1 MTKLVQGKI
10 EKIVSKPIPADKFD
24 NVFRLSV
31 KVGEDWVGLGSVKK
45 EGLQINKGKEWIDLK
60 QGDEVVITAEE
71 NGDFLNAKRSDVK
84 LIKAAIATPGS
95 PLPPKKP
102 TAAVAQS
109 SSTFVD
115 RDLEIK
121 AGMFFNKAV
130 DVAIAKHGEKVSK
143 GTVVQAYQMLEEAY
157 AECRSAKKAP
167 EPRDVAPDENPDDGV
182 DFDSEIPF

>member
-1 MTKLVQGKI
+1 MTKLIQGKI
-10 EKIVSKPIPADKFD
+10 EKIVSKPIPADKYE

-31 KVGEDWVGLGSVKK
+31 KVGEEWVGLGGVKK
-45 EGLQINKGKEWIDLK
+45 EGLSIQKGKEWINLK
-60 QGDEVVITAEE
+60 EGDEVVITAEE

-102 TAAVAQS
+102 TAAAQS

-130 DVAIAKHGEKVSK
+130 EVAIAQKGQAVSK
-143 GTVVQAYQMLEEAY
+143 QSVVQAYQMLEEAY

-167 EPRDVAPDENPDDGV
+167 EPRDVAPDEEPEESGGFDD
-182 DFDSEIPF
+182 DIPF